1 MKYLKFMPFNS
12 ISNASRNLREM
23 SVARECGY
31 EVYCYSSDRSIPAD
45 KRDLPFTLLTDE
57 TAPFRVDA
65 QIPHLVRV
73 WRVFKNMLAHA
84 KRVRKL
90 GMDVISCHNIQ
101 SLAVVWL
108 ACIGLHGGKRP
119 KLIYDSH
126 EFELGRKPRSRIR
139 YRLLKQIEGFLARRC
154 VFVIVVNESIGDEIV
169 RLHHL
174 KRKPVAVRSTPEYW
188 EIDES
193 SSRDMRRQYAEKLGI
208 SKDEF
213 ILCYTGYF
221 YPFRGLEQI
230 IEAMSLEE
238 ESFSVWVGE
247 YGKDAYREKLAS
259 QIEQASIA
267 ERLLIYPMQPHE
279 ELWKFVSAAD
289 VSVIMM
295 NSRNENYKYALPN
308 KFFEAIQSL
317 TPVICSDTREMARI
331 INQYNIGL
339 LVPSGDGK
347 ALAAA
352 IRRLK
357 NDKALRETFRQN
369 LKTAKRELCWENEK
383 RILERAYKAY
393 LEN

>member
-1 MKYLKFMPFNS
+1 MKYLKLMPFNS

-23 SVARECGY
+23 SVASECGY
-31 EVYCYSSDRSIPAD
+31 EVYCYSADRSISAD

-65 QIPHLVRV
+65 QVPHLVRV

-90 GMDVISCHNIQ
+90 GMDVISCHNIRGL
-101 SLAVVWL
+101 SVAWL
-108 ACIGLHGGKRP
+108 ACIGLHGSKRP

-126 EFELGRKPRSRIR
+126 EFELGRNPRGRIR
-139 YRLLKQIEGFLARRC
+139 YGLLKWLEGFLTRRC
-154 VFVIVVNESIGDEIV
+154 AFVIVVNDSIGEELV
-169 RLHHL
+169 RIHHL
-174 KRKPVAVRSTPEYW
+174 NQKPVAVRSTPEYW
-188 EIDES
+188 EIDEKAS
-193 SSRDMRRQYAEKLGI
+193 LEMREQFAEKLAVP
-208 SKDEF
+208 KDAF
-213 ILCYTGYF
+213 ILCYTGIF
-221 YPFRGLEQI
+221 MPFRGLEQV
-230 IEAMSLEE
+230 IEAMALEKDVCA
-238 ESFSVWVGE
+238 VWIGE
-247 YGKDAYREKLAS
+247 PETALYQGQLDALIEKNK
-259 QIEQASIA
+259 IA
-267 ERLLIYPMQPHE
+267 DRLIMYHMQPHE
-279 ELWKFVSAAD
+279 ELWKFISAAAAA
-289 VSVIMM
+289 VVM
-295 NSRNENYKYALPN
+295 NDSRNENYKYALPN

-331 INQYNIGL
+331 VNQYNIGL